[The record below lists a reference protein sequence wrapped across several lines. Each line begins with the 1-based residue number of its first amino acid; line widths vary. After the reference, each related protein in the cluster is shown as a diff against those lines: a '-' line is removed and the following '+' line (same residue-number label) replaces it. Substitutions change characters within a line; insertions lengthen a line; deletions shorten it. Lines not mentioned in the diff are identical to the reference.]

1 MVDSSLK
8 RVYQDFYSWLI
19 LYYGCVAQLV
29 EQRSPKSPVGGSN
42 PSALDKKR
50 KLRKLKN
57 MSIMDLKLSETSS
70 GGEASDSS
78 TNQARKSLFVFL
90 YEMKEELKKVSW
102 TSKEDLT
109 FSTKMVL
116 LSTFVLGFSVYLVDL
131 SVRGL
136 LEMIKT
142 SVHVIFG

>member
-1 MVDSSLK
+1 
-8 RVYQDFYSWLI
+8 
-19 LYYGCVAQLV
+19 
-29 EQRSPKSPVGGSN
+29 
-42 PSALDKKR
+42 
-50 KLRKLKN
+50 
-57 MSIMDLKLSETSS
+57 MDLKLSETSS
-70 GGEASDSS
+70 GAEPADSS
-78 TNQARKSLFVFL
+78 SNLARKSLFVFL
-90 YEMKEELKKVSW
+90 YEVKEELKKVSW

-109 FSTKMVL
+109 FSTKIVL